1 MNILCSNTF
10 KNKSGS
16 RAWVKNT
23 AGPWIM
29 SFYYNVDEMP
39 LKPMVKLVLLPVILL
54 KVTEPMVDF
63 KWALTTWKRE
73 IEWEKNFSILQ
84 L

>member
-1 MNILCSNTF
+1 
-10 KNKSGS
+10 
-16 RAWVKNT
+16 
-23 AGPWIM
+23 M

-63 KWALTTWKRE
+63 K
-73 IEWEKNFSILQ
+73 
-84 L
+84 